1 MGPCPINPASDAILT
16 DSLFCPFMD
25 SFYSNLWLY
34 PDTKLPALGGRTTS
48 VTISGFSGGS
58 FTATNM
64 HTIFSSSIKGVGLI
78 AGGPYT
84 IYNAADGIS
93 KANEMNSQG
102 KINPLTNL
110 NGQPVYI
117 MSG

>member
-1 MGPCPINPASDAILT
+1 MGPCPSNGAFLT
-16 DSLFCPFMD
+16 DSLLCPFMD
-25 SFYSNLWLY
+25 SFYSNIWL
-34 PDTKLPALGGRTTS
+34 DHNTKLPALGGQTSS
-48 VTISGFSGGS
+48 VTLSGFSGGS

-64 HTIFSSSIKGVGLI
+64 HIIYSDLIKGVGLV

-84 IYNAADGIS
+84 IYNAADGIA

-102 KINPLTNL
+102 KINSLSNL

-117 MSG
+117 YSG